1 VLTLVKGW
9 ETGMTATL
17 SKRWAA
23 DPYVVADGLDES
35 GMVCLEGA
43 VSQEWLADAVAEVR
57 RYLQVHGERFHL
69 IDRMPG
75 DNECPTI
82 DSIPHDPDTL
92 RFLTDIVRARLPEH
106 AANPMTFRPRLRIVA
121 GQVGGTDAFSFHY
134 DAEAVTLVVPIILP
148 DSPRGRAG
156 ELVGQFNKRP
166 FRRSVLVNLF
176 DKMIG
181 LSAFYRWLLLR
192 NDGART
198 RTAEWQVGN
207 AYLFWGYRSLHGL
220 SPVEQGAVR
229 ATLVMHFGLPH
240 GSNRV
245 LATAAGLRHAISP
258 GPRQHAELA
267 PAVGHS

>member
-1 VLTLVKGW
+1 
-9 ETGMTATL
+9 MTATL
-17 SKRWAA
+17 RGRWSV
-23 DPYVVADGLDES
+23 DPCVVADGLDER

-57 RYLQVHGERFHL
+57 RYLQVHGEQFHL
-69 IDRMPG
+69 VDRTPG
-75 DNECPTI
+75 DTECPTV
-82 DSIPHDPDTL
+82 DSVAHDPDTL
-92 RFLTDIVRARLPEH
+92 RFLTQVVRARLPEH
-106 AANPMTFRPRLRIVA
+106 AADPRTFRPRLRIVA

-166 FRRSVLVNLF
+166 FRRSVLANLF
-176 DKMIG
+176 DKLIG
-181 LSAFYRWLLLR
+181 LSVFYRWLLLR

-198 RTAEWQVGN
+198 TTAEWRVGN

-220 SPVEQGAVR
+220 SPVAPGAVR

-258 GPRQHAELA
+258 GPRRHAEHA
-267 PAVGHS
+267 PTQDRP